1 MLGYC
6 ADVVCALPAE
16 LFPSLSHPLVKIARG
31 LFRIQTFSGVCV
43 ASLKLPSEEQVLL
56 GVQFVTFYIVEY
68 CFLYTFRKSLH
79 SGRAQI
85 LSFAILCEL
94 CFSFDL

>member
-1 MLGYC
+1 MLMWP
-6 ADVVCALPAE
+6 ALHQLSCFPAF
-16 LFPSLSHPLVKIARG
+16 LVLSLRLV
-31 LFRIQTFSGVCV
+31 GVCSGSRPFRVSAV

-56 GVQFVTFYIVEY
+56 GVQFVTFYNVEY
-68 CFLYTFRKSLH
+68 CFLYTFQKSLH
-79 SGRAQI
+79 SGRSQT

>member
-1 MLGYC
+1 MS
-6 ADVVCALPAE
+6 A
-16 LFPSLSHPLVKIARG
+16 
-31 LFRIQTFSGVCV
+31 V

-56 GVQFVTFYIVEY
+56 DVQFVTFYIVEY
-68 CFLYTFRKSLH
+68 CVLHTFRKSLH
-79 SGRAQI
+79 SGRSQI